1 MIIMFASQKG
11 GCGKSTTAVNLCAY
25 LAQQGKDV
33 MLVDSD
39 RQSTASNWIFDRE
52 EKKNVPSIKSIQ
64 KYENIHST
72 LIDLKNRYEYVIVD
86 SPGRDSKE
94 MRTGM
99 TAADL
104 LIVPFRCAQP
114 DLDTLPKMQEI
125 IDHAKNFNSI
135 MSVFS
140 ILTMAPTNPSVNEIE
155 EAKQYAF
162 EYKDLPLLNSIIFD
176 RKIYRDSMSCG
187 IGVVELNNKKAKEEI
202 TSFAKELLIN
212 A

>member
-25 LAQQGKDV
+25 LAQEGKDV

-39 RQSTASNWIFDRE
+39 RQSTASNWVLDRE
-52 EKKNVPSIKSIQ
+52 EKKHLSSVRSIQ

-72 LIDLKNRYEYVIVD
+72 LIDLNKRYEYVIVD

-104 LIVPFRCAQP
+104 LVIPFRCAQP

-125 IDHAKNFNSI
+125 IDQAKNFNPI

-140 ILTMAPTNPSVNEIE
+140 ILTMAPTNPAVKEIQE
-155 EAKQYAF
+155 SQKYAF
-162 EYKDLPLLNSIIFD
+162 EYKELPLLNSIIFD
-176 RKIYRDSMSCG
+176 RKVYRDSMSSG
-187 IGVVELNNKKAKEEI
+187 SGVVELDNNKAKEEI
-202 TSFAKELLIN
+202 TAFAKEILN

>member
-25 LAQQGKDV
+25 LAQEGKDV
-33 MLVDSD
+33 ILVDSD
-39 RQSTASNWIFDRE
+39 RQATASNWTLDRE
-52 EKKNVPSIKSIQ
+52 EKKTLPAVKNIQ

-72 LIDLKNRYEYVIVD
+72 LIDLKKRYEYVIVD

-99 TAADL
+99 TVADL
-104 LIVPFRCAQP
+104 LIIPFRCAQP

-125 IDHAKNFNSI
+125 IDQAKTFNPI

-140 ILTMAPTNPSVNEIE
+140 LLTMAPTNPYVKEIQE
-155 EAKQYAF
+155 SQKYAF
-162 EYKDLPLLNSIIFD
+162 EYKELPLLDSIIFD
-176 RKIYRDSMSCG
+176 RKVYRDSMSSG
-187 IGVVELNNKKAKEEI
+187 AGVVELDNKKAKEEVI
-202 TSFAKELLIN
+202 RFAKEILN

>member
-25 LAQQGKDV
+25 LAQEGKDV

-39 RQSTASNWIFDRE
+39 RQATASNWVLDRE
-52 EKKNVPSIKSIQ
+52 EKKHLPSVKSIQ

-72 LIDLKNRYEYVIVD
+72 LIDLKTRYEYVIVD

-104 LIVPFRCAQP
+104 LVVPFRCAQP

-125 IDHAKNFNSI
+125 IDQAKSFNPI

-140 ILTMAPTNPSVNEIE
+140 ILTMAPTNPVVKEIQE
-155 EAKQYAF
+155 SQKYAF
-162 EYKDLPLLNSIIFD
+162 EYKELPLLNSIIFD
-176 RKIYRDSMSCG
+176 RKVYRDSMSG
-187 IGVVELNNKKAKEEI
+187 GVGVVELDNKKAKEEI
-202 TSFAKELLIN
+202 TNFAKELLN